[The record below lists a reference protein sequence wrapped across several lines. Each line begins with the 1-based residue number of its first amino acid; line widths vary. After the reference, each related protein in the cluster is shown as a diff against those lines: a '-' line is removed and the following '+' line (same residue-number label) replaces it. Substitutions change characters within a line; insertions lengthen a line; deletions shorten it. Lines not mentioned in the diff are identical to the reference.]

1 MHSYGGSEDIT
12 KSMIKLNNLNI
23 FFSLC
28 LRRSAEL
35 SNLLPINRIIFFF
48 ILIHHVRIIE
58 LLK

>member
-35 SNLLPINRIIFFF
+35 CNVIPIDKIIFQTDSPCQNN
-48 ILIHHVRIIE
+48 IE

>member
-35 SNLLPINRIIFFF
+35 CNVIPIDRIIF
-48 ILIHHVRIIE
+48 
-58 LLK
+58 